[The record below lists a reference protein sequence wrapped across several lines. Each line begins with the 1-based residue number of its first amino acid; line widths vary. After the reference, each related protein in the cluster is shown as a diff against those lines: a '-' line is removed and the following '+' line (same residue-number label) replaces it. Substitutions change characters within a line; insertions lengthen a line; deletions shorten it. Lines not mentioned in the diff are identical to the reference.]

1 METPCPADAPNA
13 GKPCDAPVSAHGTEP
28 MPRSDGPGPTLSDV
42 LTALLSVAQ
51 AINEQTEAI
60 HALAASNER
69 MADEMM
75 AAFPDDQQG
84 DDAPGVDL
92 SGNPVKVS

>member
-1 METPCPADAPNA
+1 MLPL
-13 GKPCDAPVSAHGTEP
+13 
-28 MPRSDGPGPTLSDV
+28 DGPGPTLSDV

-51 AINEQTEAI
+51 AISEQTEAI

-75 AAFPDDQQG
+75 AAFPDDQQ
-84 DDAPGVDL
+84 DEDEPHAIDL
-92 SGNPVKVS
+92 AGNRVKVG